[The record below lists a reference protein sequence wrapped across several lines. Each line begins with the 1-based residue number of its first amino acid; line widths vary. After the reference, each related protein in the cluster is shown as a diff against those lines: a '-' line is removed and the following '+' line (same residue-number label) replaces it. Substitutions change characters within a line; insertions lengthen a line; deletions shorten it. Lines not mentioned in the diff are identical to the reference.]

1 MRPTL
6 LVLWLVVALLAAG
19 ITAATMWPRHG
30 KRDDVTAYIRQVNG
44 VSRSFSG
51 RYKAVDKAF
60 RTFSFAPA
68 QSARQ
73 LPRVR
78 AAARELTRLRRRI
91 EAVPAPPA
99 AATLRRRLIAFFRQQ
114 EAVGWELVA
123 VSGYVPRLAA
133 VERPL
138 APASTRMRA
147 ALKKGS
153 TAKSQAAALRSY
165 ADVVDG
171 AAETLSAIHA
181 PPLFATSQSRQVS
194 RLRGSA
200 AAVRRLAAAIA
211 GNDRKA
217 VQKAID
223 ELARTPTASSAAA
236 ATAVAAYNR
245 RVDRIR
251 VLARSVELERRR
263 LGEKLG

>member
-1 MRPTL
+1 
-6 LVLWLVVALLAAG
+6 
-19 ITAATMWPRHG
+19 
-30 KRDDVTAYIRQVNG
+30 
-44 VSRSFSG
+44 
-51 RYKAVDKAF
+51 
-60 RTFSFAPA
+60 
-68 QSARQ
+68 
-73 LPRVR
+73 
-78 AAARELTRLRRRI
+78 
-91 EAVPAPPA
+91 
-99 AATLRRRLIAFFRQQ
+99 
-114 EAVGWELVA
+114 
-123 VSGYVPRLAA
+123 
-133 VERPL
+133 
-138 APASTRMRA
+138 
-147 ALKKGS
+147 
-153 TAKSQAAALRSY
+153 
-165 ADVVDG
+165 
-171 AAETLSAIHA
+171 
-181 PPLFATSQSRQVS
+181 QSRQIK

>member
-99 AATLRRRLIAFFRQQ
+99 AA
-114 EAVGWELVA
+114 
-123 VSGYVPRLAA
+123 
-133 VERPL
+133 
-138 APASTRMRA
+138 
-147 ALKKGS
+147 
-153 TAKSQAAALRSY
+153 
-165 ADVVDG
+165 
-171 AAETLSAIHA
+171 
-181 PPLFATSQSRQVS
+181 
-194 RLRGSA
+194 
-200 AAVRRLAAAIA
+200 
-211 GNDRKA
+211 
-217 VQKAID
+217 
-223 ELARTPTASSAAA
+223 
-236 ATAVAAYNR
+236 
-245 RVDRIR
+245 
-251 VLARSVELERRR
+251 
-263 LGEKLG
+263 